1 MLELR
6 LSSTAGKVA
15 LSCDQERTA
24 SLQALRHQFPSASS
38 VSNLE
43 FEVSLDEFLVNLR
56 QLAAWAKFDT
66 DFRWQD
72 ELRKLVESNA
82 RDADLVQARL
92 SAGSAFPLPSP
103 VLDIGTWHAP
113 LTEFQ
118 KTNIQKLLS
127 MHHSANF
134 SVPGA
139 GKTRVTLAV
148 FAARRLAGAVVRML
162 VVCPKAA
169 FESWVSESAECF
181 QENPLSVAVMD
192 TGVPPLG
199 DIILVNYERLPE
211 ARAALIGWL
220 RMQSAML
227 VLDEAHRMKLGPAGA
242 WGAACLSL
250 GPYASHRMI
259 LTGTPAPNGAADLEN
274 LFTFVWPGQGRRS
287 VANALAGNDLATASK
302 LLRPLFCRTTK
313 ADLNLPLVTVRVRRI
328 ILPPLHRELYNALL
342 GQFSGSLRGG
352 EADIESLGKVLLYLL
367 MAATSP
373 ALIATG
379 ASRHEPLAYRIPPLS
394 PPRGSTLSDLMR
406 DLPQYELPPK
416 HMEVLKIVS
425 ENAARGRKTLVWSTF
440 VRNLKSLESLL
451 MRFRPALVHGGST
464 DRAEQL
470 QKFRTDPSC
479 FVLLSNP
486 ATLGEGVSLH
496 HECHDAVYVDRDF
509 SAGRYLQSLD
519 RIHRLGLAPDAETI
533 IHVLVAD
540 ATIDEIIEQRL
551 AAKLGFMGGILDDPA
566 VVELADLIEEPS
578 ESIGMDGKDRDEL
591 LSYLANNAAS

>member
-6 LSSTAGKVA
+6 LSTTAGKVA
-15 LSCDQERTA
+15 LSCDQNQTA
-24 SLQALRHQFPSASS
+24 SLQTLRRQFYSASS
-38 VSNLE
+38 LSNSE
-43 FEVSLDEFLVNLR
+43 FEISLDEFLVNLR
-56 QLAAWAKFDT
+56 QLAGWAKFDT

-82 RDADLVQARL
+82 RDAEIVQARL
-92 SAGSAFPLPSP
+92 SAGEDTFATLA
-103 VLDIGTWHAP
+103 VLKVGMRHDL
-113 LTEFQ
+113 LTDFQ

-127 MHHSANF
+127 MAHSANF

-148 FAARRLAGAVVRML
+148 FAARRLTNTVARML

-169 FESWVSESAECF
+169 FESWISESAECF
-181 QENPLSVAVMD
+181 QENPLRVAVMD
-192 TGVPPLG
+192 TGIPPIA
-199 DIILVNYERLPE
+199 DIILVNYERLPD
-211 ARAALIGWL
+211 ARATLIGWL
-220 RMQSAML
+220 RMQPAML

-250 GPYASHRMI
+250 GPYAAHRMI
-259 LTGTPAPNGAADLEN
+259 LTGTPAPNGATDLEN
-274 LFTFVWPGQGRRS
+274 LFNFVWPGQGRKS
-287 VANALAGNDLATASK
+287 VANALRDNNLVTASK

-313 ADLNLPLVTVRVRRI
+313 SDLNLPLVSVRVRRI
-328 ILPPLHRELYNALL
+328 VLPPLHRELYNALL
-342 GQFSGSLRGG
+342 GQFSGSFRGG
-352 EADIESLGKVLLYLL
+352 EGDIESLGKVLLYLL

-394 PPRGSTLSDLMR
+394 PPKGSSLSDLMR

-416 HMEVLKIVS
+416 YMEVLQIVS
-425 ENAARGRKTLVWSTF
+425 ENAALGRKTLVWSTF
-440 VRNLKSLESLL
+440 VRNLRSLESLL
-451 MRFRPALVHGGST
+451 LRFKPALVHGGSV
-464 DRAEQL
+464 DRADQL
-470 QKFRTDPSC
+470 QKFRSDPDC

-519 RIHRLGLAPDAETI
+519 RIHRLGLAPDVQTNI
-533 IHVLVAD
+533 YVLVAE

-551 AAKLGFMGGILDDPA
+551 AAKLEFMGGVLDDPA
-566 VVELADLIEEPS
+566 VIELADLIEEPS
-578 ESIGMDGKDRDEL
+578 ESIGMDRKDRNEL
-591 LSYLANNAAS
+591 LQYLAKNAAH